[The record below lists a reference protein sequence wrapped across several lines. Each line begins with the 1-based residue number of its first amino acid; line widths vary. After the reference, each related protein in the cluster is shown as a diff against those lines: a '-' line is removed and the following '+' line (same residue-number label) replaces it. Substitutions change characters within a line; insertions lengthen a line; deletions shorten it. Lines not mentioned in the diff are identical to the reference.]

1 MLKQLKVSELIPG
14 MMVTQVIEQHG
25 PAKIRKVGFIRSA
38 DMIRGLSEMGV
49 SVVEVDINQSL
60 HVELEDDEDA
70 QGPSALTTKPNTSNT
85 DSTSTNDVPVRRAT
99 ATQRLVASN
108 RQIADVDRQL
118 SQQFHRSLFLP
129 AVDQMPSKWML
140 YGKPYTLLL
149 MFILCGF
156 AIGSATTTVM
166 SGMLYAKDST
176 EVSSINTTNS
186 DSGVVAIVA
195 TVANVAPITNTSA
208 ISGQSLD
215 RQDEPSSDSSPNE
228 KSINSGMDVN
238 TQTQNLPNVTLST
251 SSEQTANAGLYSLQD
266 SVNAAKPSVERG
278 IANNDIANN
287 DIGQSAQPFTI
298 ETINGVELEEGQ
310 QVLGYQSGSEDD
322 INTNSISQRG
332 AQTRVNRAADNDSSA
347 SNESSNERLNPT
359 LLRRIQAAAQDI
371 DSQEG
376 MWSQEILKVT
386 DLNALPRIDQLP
398 PAVLTQMPA
407 MSFSAHMYASNPRDR
422 WVRVN
427 SQRLSEGDIIA
438 NNVVLKRIESEKVVL
453 EYKGDEFTMNALSDW

>member
-1 MLKQLKVSELIPG
+1 MLKLLKVSELIPG

-60 HVELEDDEDA
+60 HIELEDDEDA
-70 QGPSALTTKPNTSNT
+70 QGPSTLTTQPNTSDT
-85 DSTSTNDVPVRRAT
+85 ASAASTSTNDVPARKAT

-149 MFILCGF
+149 MIILCGF

-166 SGMLYAKDST
+166 SGMLYVKDST
-176 EVSSINTTNS
+176 EVSSIN
-186 DSGVVAIVA
+186 
-195 TVANVAPITNTSA
+195 
-208 ISGQSLD
+208 
-215 RQDEPSSDSSPNE
+215 
-228 KSINSGMDVN
+228 SINSESGMDVN
-238 TQTQNLPNVTLST
+238 TQTQNLTKVTLST
-251 SSEQTANAGLYSLQD
+251 SSEQTANADLNSQQD
-266 SVNAAKPSVERG
+266 SVNTAKPPLEQG
-278 IANNDIANN
+278 IADKDIA
-287 DIGQSAQPFTI
+287 QPAQPITI
-298 ETINGVELEEGQ
+298 ETINGVDLEKGQ

-322 INTNSISQRG
+322 TYSDTNATRQRG
-332 AQTRVNRAADNDSSA
+332 AQTRINRAADNDSSA
-347 SNESSNERLNPT
+347 SNDPSNEQLNPS
-359 LLRRIQAAAQDI
+359 LLRRIQAVAQDL

-376 MWSQEILKVT
+376 TWSQEVLKVT

-398 PAVLTQMPA
+398 PAVLAQMPA
-407 MSFSAHMYASNPRDR
+407 MSFSAHMFASNPRDR

-453 EYKGDEFTMNALSDW
+453 EYKGNEFTMNALSDW

>member
-85 DSTSTNDVPVRRAT
+85 GSTSTNDVPARRAT

-156 AIGSATTTVM
+156 AIGSATTTVI

-186 DSGVVAIVA
+186 DSG
-195 TVANVAPITNTSA
+195 
-208 ISGQSLD
+208 
-215 RQDEPSSDSSPNE
+215 
-228 KSINSGMDVN
+228 MDVN
-238 TQTQNLPNVTLST
+238 TQTQNLTNVTLST
-251 SSEQTANAGLYSLQD
+251 RSEQTANAGLNSQQG

-287 DIGQSAQPFTI
+287 DIANNDIASNDIGQSAQPLTI
-298 ETINGVELEEGQ
+298 EKINGVELEEGQ

-322 INTNSISQRG
+322 INTNSMSQRG

-453 EYKGDEFTMNALSDW
+453 EYKGNEFTMNALSDW